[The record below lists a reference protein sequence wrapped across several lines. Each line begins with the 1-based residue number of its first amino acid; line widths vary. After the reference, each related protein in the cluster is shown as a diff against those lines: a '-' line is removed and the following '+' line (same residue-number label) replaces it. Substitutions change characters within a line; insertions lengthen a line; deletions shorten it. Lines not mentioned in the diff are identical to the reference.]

1 MVRPVCRIMPP
12 HGVAHYVMPLGTWM
26 SPGSVSCMNS
36 GVDVEQF
43 SQTVLTALT
52 RTCIDTLADSPFAS
66 LTLAVIRYSPADG
79 NE

>member
-12 HGVAHYVMPLGTWM
+12 HGVAHDVMPLGTWM
-26 SPGSVSCMNS
+26 SPGSVSGMNS

-52 RTCIDTLADSPFAS
+52 RTCIDTLADSPFGS
-66 LTLAVIRYSPADG
+66 FTLAVITYRPADG